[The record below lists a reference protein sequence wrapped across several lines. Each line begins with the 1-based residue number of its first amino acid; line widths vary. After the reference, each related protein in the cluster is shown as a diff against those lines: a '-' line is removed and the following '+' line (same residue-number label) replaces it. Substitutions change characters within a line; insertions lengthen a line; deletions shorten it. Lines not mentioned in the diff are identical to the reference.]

1 MTLAVYVCGMA
12 GELTQL
18 PSKASS
24 GQQKALRTA
33 VKDTVGVHSQQ
44 PEAAKQGK
52 HINKASAQEA
62 ELTGPQSHADEDEDW
77 EMLTGSASP
86 DSASE
91 RSLVHLSPAED
102 TCPADQKHHRPVA
115 EGTRSKL
122 QHAGAPSAA
131 NESAPLHAKE
141 PLRRTTLAHPAAA
154 EVAEAGSRSLQ
165 GAGVEMQAEIEGKS
179 LLYPRS
185 ASTAVQLTEGFQ
197 ADVTEQLKVHEH
209 APSHGQAVHG
219 KAKEV
224 PASASRKQQDT
235 GAASGPA
242 AAEAFNRGEVLWRCG
257 TFTVQVR

>member
-1 MTLAVYVCGMA
+1 MTLAVYVCGMV

-18 PSKASS
+18 PSKGSS

-33 VKDTVGVHSQQ
+33 VKDRVGVHSQQ
-44 PEAAKQGK
+44 PEAAKQGQ
-52 HINKASAQEA
+52 HINKASALDA
-62 ELTGPQSHADEDEDW
+62 ALTGPQSHEDEDEDW

-102 TCPADQKHHRPVA
+102 TCPADQKQHRPVA
-115 EGTRSKL
+115 AGMRSKL
-122 QHAGAPSAA
+122 HAGAPSAA
-131 NESAPLHAKE
+131 NESAPPHAKE
-141 PLRRTTLAHPAAA
+141 PSRMATLAHSAAA
-154 EVAEAGSRSLQ
+154 EVAEAGSRNLQ
-165 GAGVEMQAEIEGKS
+165 GEGVEMQAEMEGKS

-185 ASTAVQLTEGFQ
+185 AYTAVQLTEVFQ
-197 ADVTEQLKVHEH
+197 ADVTEQPKEH
-209 APSHGQAVHG
+209 ASSHGQAAHG
-219 KAKEV
+219 KAEEV

-257 TFTVQVR
+257 TFTVQVC